1 MAVDEMDFGDFLA
14 EKTRHAQSAVHGLCE
29 SDAPTHVTTRLN
41 GPQGIAMMSPGRIE
55 WLYHVVLYPLK
66 VIPIQYIHTYTYVI
80 NYNHMANHIYVYI
93 IYIYIYVCVCA
104 CVCVQYIYIL
114 FLTLI
119 YIYIVHNPD
128 I

>member
-55 WLYHVVLYPLK
+55 WLYQEELNGCTMLYCTPWRW
-66 VIPIQYIHTYTYVI
+66 
-80 NYNHMANHIYVYI
+80 
-93 IYIYIYVCVCA
+93 
-104 CVCVQYIYIL
+104 
-114 FLTLI
+114 
-119 YIYIVHNPD
+119 
-128 I
+128 

>member
-93 IYIYIYVCVCA
+93 IYIYM
-104 CVCVQYIYIL
+104 CVCVRVCAYY
-114 FLTLI
+114 I
-119 YIYIVHNPD
+119 YIYIYTIFNPD
-128 I
+128 IYIYSP